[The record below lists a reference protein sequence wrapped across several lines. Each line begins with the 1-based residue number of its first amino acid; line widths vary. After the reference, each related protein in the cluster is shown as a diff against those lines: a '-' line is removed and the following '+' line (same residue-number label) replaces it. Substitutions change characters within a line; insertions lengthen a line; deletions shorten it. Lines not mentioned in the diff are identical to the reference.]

1 MSTTSLTG
9 SEEHAPGWARWLL
22 MFLGALCVAAGVI
35 VLAKPGDSL
44 ATLAVIVGIFMLVDG
59 CFEIGMSFSR
69 RTESRGLV
77 ALLGVLN
84 AVIGIVLIR
93 HPFAGVAA
101 IAILTGLWLVCFGV
115 IRFIS
120 AFETREHRVWN
131 VVVAVVEVV
140 AGVVILADPNI
151 GFATLALLIGIAFIA
166 RGVALFAFGWML
178 HAVSHA
184 EAPPHPPTTVAP
196 A

>member
-1 MSTTSLTG
+1 MSTTS
-9 SEEHAPGWARWLL
+9 EDHAPGWARWLL

-44 ATLAVIVGIFMLVDG
+44 VTLAVIVGIFMLVDG

-120 AFETREHRVWN
+120 AFETHEHRVWN

-151 GFATLALLIGIAFIA
+151 GFATLALLVGIAFIA

-178 HAVSHA
+178 HAASHA

>member
-1 MSTTSLTG
+1 MSTTSFTG
-9 SEEHAPGWARWLL
+9 PEEHSPAWAWWLL
-22 MFLGALCVAAGVI
+22 MLLGALCVVAGII

-44 ATLAVIVGIFMLVDG
+44 STLAVIVGIFMLVDG
-59 CFEIGMSFSR
+59 IFEVAMSLSR

-84 AVIGIVLIR
+84 TVVGIILIR

-120 AFETREHRVWN
+120 AFETRERRLWN
-131 VVVAVVEVV
+131 VIVSVVEVV

-178 HAVSHA
+178 HAAGHV
-184 EAPPHPPTTVAP
+184 EAPPHPPTIAP

>member
-9 SEEHAPGWARWLL
+9 PEEHAPGWARWLL

-44 ATLAVIVGIFMLVDG
+44 TTLAVIVGIFMLIDG
-59 CFEIGMSFSR
+59 CFELAMSLSSH
-69 RTESRGLV
+69 TESRGMV

-84 AVIGIVLIR
+84 AVVGIILIR

-101 IAILTGLWLVCFGV
+101 IAILTGLWLICFGV

-120 AFETREHRVWN
+120 AFDTHEHRVWN
-131 VVVAVVEVV
+131 VVVSVVEVG

-166 RGVALFAFGWML
+166 RGVVVFAFGWAL
-178 HAVSHA
+178 HAAHHA
-184 EAPPHPPTTVAP
+184 ESAPHPPTIAP